1 MYHDPV
7 LLSESLEALQLRP
20 GGVYVDAT
28 FGGGGHSRAILTRL
42 GDKGRLYA
50 FDQDDD
56 AAANAQQAPF
66 DGNDCFVFVAANF
79 RYLKRHLRAE
89 GQIPG
94 TVDGI
99 LADLGVSSYQIDTPE
114 RGFSYRFDA
123 ALDMRMNPQD
133 ERGAADILNTYAA
146 SELQRVLSD
155 FGEVRNART
164 LAQAIVQQREKKAF
178 RTTGE
183 LVALCE
189 SLAMGERW
197 RYLSQVFQALRME
210 VNDEVGALRD
220 FLTEALDMLAPGGRL
235 AVITYHSIEDRLVK
249 NFFKTGDP
257 EGIVQKDFYGNI
269 ARPWN
274 IITKKAI
281 EPMDE
286 EIQRNSRARSAKLRV
301 GEKARGKPDE

>member
-1 MYHDPV
+1 MYHEPV
-7 LLSESLEALQLRP
+7 LFTESLDALHIRP
-20 GGVYVDAT
+20 DGVYVDAT
-28 FGGGGHSRAILTRL
+28 FGGGGHSRGILSRL
-42 GDKGRLYA
+42 GDNGRLYA

-66 DGNDCFVFVAANF
+66 AGDERFVFVDSNF
-79 RYLKRHLRAE
+79 RHLKRSLRVE
-89 GQIPG
+89 GQPPATI
-94 TVDGI
+94 DGI

-123 ALDMRMNPQD
+123 SLDMRMNPQD
-133 ERGAADILNTYAA
+133 ERSAADVLNTFSAND
-146 SELQRVLSD
+146 LQRVLSEY
-155 FGEVRNART
+155 GEVRNART
-164 LAQAIVQQREKKAF
+164 LAQAIVQHREKKAF

-189 SLAMGERW
+189 PLAMGERW

-220 FLTEALDMLAPGGRL
+220 FLADALEMLAPGGRL
-235 AVITYHSIEDRLVK
+235 AVIAYHSIEDRLVK
-249 NFFKTGDP
+249 NFLKTGDP
-257 EGIVQKDFYGNI
+257 EGQVQKDFYGNI

-281 EPMDE
+281 EPMDA
-286 EIQRNSRARSAKLRV
+286 EIQRNARARSAKLRV
-301 GEKARGKPDE
+301 GEKARGRPDE